1 MDRKEINKTADNGF
15 CTVEGYLERIGY
27 TGPVDRSYKTLA
39 ALQEAHLSAVPYENL
54 DVILGRKLSLEIPD
68 LYRKIVI
75 NRRGGYCF
83 ELNALFRWLLQQLG
97 FQVTSYMARFLRD
110 ETEIPMRRHHV
121 LGVAAED
128 GISYLCD
135 IGVGGNIPTWPVP
148 IVLDQV
154 SEQDSG
160 TYRLQKDD
168 FLGWVLEEI
177 RHGEWS
183 RLYSF
188 TEEVQLPIDFIM
200 PSFYC
205 EYSPDSI
212 FKKQAMVSIRTSEGR
227 VTVAGEEFRI
237 FTKDGVRTFVPETD
251 EEKQKALLKY
261 FGIDLNK

>member
-1 MDRKEINKTADNGF
+1 MENKETNKAANNEFG
-15 CTVEGYLERIGY
+15 TVEGYLERIGY
-27 TGPVDRSYKTLA
+27 RGPVDRSYKTLA
-39 ALQEAHLSAVPYENL
+39 AIQEAHLSTVPYENL
-54 DVILGRKLSLEIPD
+54 DIILGRKLSLEIPD

-110 ETEIPMRRHHV
+110 ETGIPMRRHHV
-121 LGVAAED
+121 LKVVAED
-128 GISYLCD
+128 EVAYLCD
-135 IGVGGNIPTWPVP
+135 VGVGGNIPTWPIP
-148 IVLDQV
+148 IVTDKV

-205 EYSPDSI
+205 EHSPDSI
-212 FKKQAMVSIRTSEGR
+212 FKKQVMVSIRTPEGR
-227 VTVAGEEFRI
+227 ITVANEEFRI
-237 FTKDGVRTFVPETD
+237 FTKDKVQTFVPGT
-251 EEKQKALLKY
+251 EEERREALKKY
-261 FGIDLNK
+261 FGIDLDR